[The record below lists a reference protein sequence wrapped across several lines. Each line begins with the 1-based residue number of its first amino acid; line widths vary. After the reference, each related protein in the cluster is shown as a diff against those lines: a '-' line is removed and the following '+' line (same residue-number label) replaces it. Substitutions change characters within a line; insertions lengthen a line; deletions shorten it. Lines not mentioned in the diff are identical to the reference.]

1 MNEPATHVSRSSAL
15 PPPAAVGMNVAQVD
29 TPALLLDLEAFERN
43 LVRLTESLRGTSV
56 RLRPHAKSHKCPE
69 IALRQIARGA
79 VGVCCQKV
87 SEAEVMVHGGVGD
100 VLVANE
106 VVGAKKLSRLAELAR
121 QAHVGVCVDDPSN
134 VADLAR
140 AVREAGVTLDVL
152 VELNVGANR
161 CGVEPGAP
169 ALNLARLI
177 AQSPGLRF
185 AGVQAYHGAAQHL
198 RTLQQRREAIA
209 QAVSKVQATLELLE
223 KNDLRAEIATGAGTG
238 TYMLEA
244 ASGVYNEIQPGSYI
258 FMDADYGRNLGQ
270 DGKPIREFEQ
280 SLFILATVMSHPAP
294 KRAVVDVGLKAHSID
309 SGMPLVLDVVGATYT
324 KASDE
329 HGVIELGGRGTLKL
343 GQKVR
348 LVPGHCDPTV
358 NLHDWMVCYRGDN
371 VEAVWSISARGAFY

>member
-198 RTLQQRREAIA
+198 RTLQQRREAIGE
-209 QAVSKVQATLELLE
+209 AVSKVQATLELLE

-280 SLFILATVMSHPAP
+280 SLFILATVMSHPSP